1 MAIKLTKTICDKT
14 QADPKRDVF
23 VWDSAIS
30 GFGLRV
36 KSSGVKS
43 FVAQYRVGGRS
54 RRMTLGQYGRI
65 TVEQARKLAQ
75 KTFGSVA
82 QGEDPLEERKSQR
95 GGATVK
101 ELGERYLEEHARP
114 KKKPVSVLNDEMNL
128 KNHVYPRL
136 GGQFVRD
143 VTREHIAKCHHAMR
157 ETPGA
162 ANRTLALLSKMFNLA
177 EAWGLRPDGSNPC
190 RHVQRYRE
198 NKIERFLSAEELA
211 RLGTALSKAEAEQ
224 SESAEAIAAIRL
236 LVLTGCRR
244 GEILTLKWEHVD
256 FERRCLRFPD
266 SKTGAKTVPLNAPAL
281 QVLEALERR
290 NEWVLPGRVH
300 GKPLN
305 NIAKVWERITET
317 AKLGAH
323 AEAGEDKTP
332 VRMHDLRHSFAS
344 VGASGGQSLL
354 VIGKLL
360 GHSQAATTQRYAHL
374 ANDPVAAA
382 SEAIGA
388 TIAAAL
394 AAKPK
399 AEVVELRP

>member
-1 MAIKLTKTICDKT
+1 MATKLTKTICDKT
-14 QADPKRDVF
+14 QADAKRDVF

-36 KSSGVKS
+36 KPSGVKS
-43 FVAQYRVGGRS
+43 FVAQYRIAGRS
-54 RRMTLGQYGRI
+54 RRMVLGQYGRI

-75 KTFGSVA
+75 KAFGAVA
-82 QGEDPLEERKSQR
+82 QGEDPLEERQAQR

-114 KKKPVSVLNDEMNL
+114 KKKPVSVMNDEMNL

-136 GGQFVRD
+136 GSRSVRE
-143 VTREHIAKCHHAMR
+143 VTREHVGKLHHSMR
-157 ETPGA
+157 DTPGA

-198 NKIERFLSAEELA
+198 NKIERFLSADELA
-211 RLGTALSKAEAEQ
+211 RLGTALKAAETDE
-224 SESAEAIAAIRL
+224 SESPEAIAAIRL

-244 GEILTLKWEHVD
+244 GEILGLRWEYVD
-256 FERRCLRFPD
+256 LERRCLRLPD
-266 SKTGAKTVPLNAPAL
+266 SKTGAKVVPLNAPAL
-281 QVLEALERR
+281 QVLDRLEKRS
-290 NEWVLPGRVH
+290 EWVLPGRVH

-305 NIAKVWERITET
+305 NLSKAWENITEA
-317 AKLGAH
+317 AKL
-323 AEAGEDKTP
+323 EKL
-332 VRMHDLRHSFAS
+332 RIHDLRHAFAS
-344 VGASGGQSLL
+344 VGASSGQSLL
-354 VIGKLL
+354 IVGKLL
-360 GHSQAATTQRYAHL
+360 GHSQASTTQRYAHL
-374 ANDPVAAA
+374 SQDPVAAA

-388 TIAAAL
+388 KIAAAM